1 MSNELQLGCR
11 NMRLLSTRM
20 PCAADAHTGRRPVN
34 GNYRGAFCAPS
45 RSEFSEGSSD
55 YSRT

>member
-34 GNYRGAFCAPS
+34 GNYRGPS
-45 RSEFSEGSSD
+45 VHRPV
-55 YSRT
+55 RV